1 MEEDRGEWEIVEEEE
16 GEGGGGGDG
25 GKMRLILNKGWG
37 VGKKIMITGVVISSA
52 PIVLPPLVV
61 FSTLGFAFAVP
72 FGVYFATYAC
82 TNKIMSKLFSS
93 PSSEEEDEESEESMG
108 GEEGEVGYVDK
119 EKGSIGEENEA
130 NEANVEETREIEEV
144 EKPAAERESKDESKK
159 EENVAVEEVEERK
172 SEGGIGNAQE
182 NEPLEKE
189 NSVVRIEEEEKKPMP
204 EKSENGGI
212 TGDHSNVD
220 DKKAKTEEITS
231 DNASDASS
239 QGSTGPAAG
248 RGPAGSKSGKRNR
261 KSKTGAAAVSSK
273 EAYSEEK
280 KIWEQID
287 ALRKILGYKIAPQV
301 NSMEEVKA
309 LYVFTG
315 VEPPSAF
322 KGPSDLADVAGKL
335 HLLMS
340 IVGVK

>member
-1 MEEDRGEWEIVEEEE
+1 MVEGGGVRDVRKVVFGRMEEDRGEWEIVEEEE
-16 GEGGGGGDG
+16 GGGDG
-25 GKMRLILNKGWG
+25 GKMRLILNKGWV
-37 VGKKIMITGVVISSA
+37 VGKKIMITGVKKWKN
-52 PIVLPPLVV
+52 PL
-61 FSTLGFAFAVP
+61 
-72 FGVYFATYAC
+72 
-82 TNKIMSKLFSS
+82 
-93 PSSEEEDEESEESMG
+93 
-108 GEEGEVGYVDK
+108 
-119 EKGSIGEENEA
+119 
-130 NEANVEETREIEEV
+130 
-144 EKPAAERESKDESKK
+144 AARESKDESKK

-189 NSVVRIEEEEKKPMP
+189 NGVVRIEEEEKKPML

-231 DNASDASS
+231 DNASDAMEEGHSTVDNASDASS

-248 RGPAGSKSGKRNR
+248 RGLAGSKSGKRNR
-261 KSKTGAAAVSSK
+261 KSKTGAAATATVSSK

-315 VEPPSAF
+315 VEPSSAF
-322 KGPSDLADVAGKL
+322 KGPSDLLTSLGKL